1 MKHQITH
8 QITQIAKNE
17 DGGTFKISIKIP
29 FEKGWIE
36 RVKFSVSTFSRKDA
50 FQMKYVKNEN
60 NYAYFETTE
69 SLENSALY
77 HYYFSFEAHGKFQ
90 YYKKQ
95 NITGDTS
102 LSKEECWKMS
112 VGFDV
117 PEWAKGATM
126 YHIFV
131 DRYRKGKGME
141 KQPMPVRTLH
151 KNWDEPPV
159 LGPNENVTNANEL
172 EEIRKWNIDF
182 YGGDLKGIEE
192 TLGYIKK
199 LGVDILYLSPI
210 MRSQSN
216 HRYDTADYENVD
228 PYAGTNE
235 ILKSLCDRAH
245 QKGMKVILDAVF
257 NHTGND
263 SIYFNQYRTFE
274 NVGAYQSPESPYYC
288 FYRRECF
295 HGNHDFAYWWGMPNL
310 PVCDGN
316 SQKWKDFICGE
327 GGVIDKWFELGID
340 GLRLDVADELSD
352 EFIEEIARAVKRNKP
367 DGFVL
372 GEVWENNPMN
382 NRGYLRSGK
391 GMHSVMNYRMVD
403 ALIRYYKY
411 GDIWKL
417 DNTLKEILSEYP
429 EGTIQTLMNFT
440 STHDISRAI
449 EIFGCNAFQ
458 QYSQWA
464 WDLQNANLDWIKS
477 HKMSREEYKY
487 GKMVYKSYA
496 CVLAFWSGIFSIF
509 YGDEVGLQGIGNQAN
524 RAPYPWKHR
533 DKDLLKYFRKLGRKR
548 NQEKQFLRK
557 AEPNVIKLD
566 QEQIAYERYDEN
578 NKILVIASR
587 THRISKVDLPE
598 EYKDAKVIFKIK
610 GSNEH
615 QLAPFGAIV
624 FKK

>member
-8 QITQIAKNE
+8 QITQISKNE
-17 DGGTFKISIKIP
+17 DGGIFKISIQIP

-36 RVKFSVSTFSRKDA
+36 RVKFSIWKFNRKDA
-50 FQMKYVKNEN
+50 CQMQHVKNEDD
-60 NYAYFETTE
+60 YAIFETIVK
-69 SLENSALY
+69 LETSALY
-77 HYYFSFEAHGKFQ
+77 HYYFSFEANGKFQ
-90 YYKKQ
+90 YYKKK

-117 PEWAKGATM
+117 PEWAKGAIM

-141 KQPMPVRTLH
+141 KQHMPRRTLH

-159 LGPNENVTNANEL
+159 VGPDENGE
-172 EEIRKWNIDF
+172 WNTDF

-192 TLGYIKK
+192 TLKYIKS

-210 MRSQSN
+210 VRSQSN

-235 ILKSLCDRAH
+235 MLKSLCDKAH

-263 SIYFNQYRTFE
+263 SIYFNQYGTFK
-274 NVGAYQSPESPYYC
+274 NVGAYQGSESPYYC
-288 FYRRECF
+288 FYKRECVR
-295 HGNHDFAYWWGMPNL
+295 GNHDFAYWWGMPNL

-316 SQKWKDFICGE
+316 SQKWRDFIFGE
-327 GGVIDKWFELGID
+327 GGVIDKWFALGID

-352 EFIEEIARAVKRNKP
+352 DFIEEIARAVKRNKT
-367 DGFVL
+367 DGFIL
-372 GEVWENNPMN
+372 GEVWENNPMH
-382 NRGYLRSGK
+382 NRGYLSSAK

-411 GDIWKL
+411 CDTWKL
-417 DNTLKEILSEYP
+417 DNILREILSEYP

-458 QYSQWA
+458 QYGQWA
-464 WDLQNANLDWIKS
+464 WNLQNTSWDWIKS

-487 GKMVYKSYA
+487 GKIVYKSYA
-496 CVLAFWSGIFSIF
+496 CVLAFLPGIFTIF
-509 YGDEVGLQGIGNQAN
+509 YGDEVGLQGIGNLAN
-524 RAPYPWKHR
+524 RATYPWENR
-533 DKDLLKYFRKLGRKR
+533 DKDLLKYFRQLGKIRK
-548 NQEKQFLRK
+548 QEQFLRK
-557 AEPNVIKLD
+557 AELKIVKID
-566 QEQIAYERYDEN
+566 HERFVFERYDEN

-587 THRISKVDLPE
+587 THHVSKVNLPE
-598 EYKDAKVIFKIK
+598 EYKGAKVIFYIK
-610 GSNEH
+610 GSNEE
-615 QLAPFGAIV
+615 QLAPFGAIA

>member
-77 HYYFSFEAHGKFQ
+77 HYYFSFEANGKFQ

-141 KQPMPVRTLH
+141 KQPMPRRTLH

-159 LGPNENVTNANEL
+159 LGPDENGE
-172 EEIRKWNIDF
+172 WNTDF

-192 TLGYIKK
+192 TLKYIKK

-235 ILKSLCDRAH
+235 MLKSLCDRAH
-245 QKGMKVILDAVF
+245 QKGMKVIIDAVF

-263 SIYFNQYRTFE
+263 SIYFNQYGTYDT
-274 NVGAYQSPESPYYC
+274 VGAYQGPESPYYC
-288 FYRRECF
+288 FYKRECVR
-295 HGNHDFAYWWGMPNL
+295 GNHDFAYWWGMPNL

-316 SQKWKDFICGE
+316 SEKWRNFIFGE
-327 GGVIDKWFELGID
+327 GGVIDKWFALGID
-340 GLRLDVADELSD
+340 GLRLDVADELTD
-352 EFIEEIARAVKRNKP
+352 DFIEGITRAVKRNKP
-367 DGFVL
+367 EGFIL
-372 GEVWENNPMN
+372 GEVWKNPMRM
-382 NRGYLRSGK
+382 NRGYIESTK
-391 GMHSVMNYRMVD
+391 GMHSVMNYPTFD
-403 ALIRYYKY
+403 ASIRYYKY
-411 GDIWKL
+411 CDNWKL
-417 DNTLKEILSEYP
+417 DNNLKEILSEYP
-429 EGTIQTLMNFT
+429 EGTIQTLMNPT
-440 STHDISRAI
+440 STQDTSRSM
-449 EIFGCNAFQ
+449 EIWGCSVFQ
-458 QYSQWA
+458 QYGEWA
-464 WDLQNANLDWIKS
+464 WNLQNDSLDWIKS

-496 CVLAFWSGIFSIF
+496 CVLTFLPGIFSIF
-509 YGDEVGLQGIGNQAN
+509 YGDEVGLPGVGNLAN
-524 RAPYPWKHR
+524 RAPYPWGHR
-533 DKDLLKYFRKLGRKR
+533 DKDLLKYFRQLGKIRK
-548 NQEKQFLRK
+548 QEQFLRK
-557 AEPNVIKLD
+557 AELKIVKID
-566 QEQIAYERYDEN
+566 HEQFVFERYDEN
-578 NKILVIASR
+578 NKILVIVSR
-587 THRISKVDLPE
+587 THHVSKVNLPE
-598 EYKDAKVIFKIK
+598 EYKDAKVIFHIK
-610 GSNEH
+610 GSNEQ
-615 QLAPFGAIV
+615 QLAPFGAIAY
-624 FKK
+624 KK

>member
-50 FQMKYVKNEN
+50 FQMKYIKDED
-60 NYAYFETTE
+60 NYAFFETTVP
-69 SLENSALY
+69 LENSALY
-77 HYYFSFEAHGKFQ
+77 HYYFSFEANGKFQ
-90 YYKKQ
+90 YYKKK

-117 PEWAKGATM
+117 PGWAKGATM

-141 KQPMPVRTLH
+141 KQPMPRRTLH
-151 KNWDEPPV
+151 KNWDESPV
-159 LGPNENVTNANEL
+159 LGPDENGE
-172 EEIRKWNIDF
+172 WNTDF

-192 TLGYIKK
+192 TLKYIKK

-235 ILKSLCDRAH
+235 MLKSLCDKAH

-263 SIYFNQYRTFE
+263 SIYFNQYGTYDT
-274 NVGAYQSPESPYYC
+274 VGAYQCPESPYYC
-288 FYRRECF
+288 FYKRECVR
-295 HGNHDFAYWWGMPNL
+295 GNHDFAYWWGMPNL

-316 SQKWKDFICGE
+316 SEKWRNFIFGE
-327 GGVIDKWFELGID
+327 GGVIDKWFALGID
-340 GLRLDVADELSD
+340 GLRLDVADELTD
-352 EFIEEIARAVKRNKP
+352 DFIEGITRAVKRNKP
-367 DGFVL
+367 DGFIL
-372 GEVWENNPMN
+372 GEVWKNPMRM
-382 NRGYLRSGK
+382 NRGYIESTK
-391 GMHSVMNYRMVD
+391 GMHSVMNYPTFD
-403 ALIRYYKY
+403 ASIRYYKY
-411 GDIWKL
+411 CDNWKL
-417 DNTLKEILSEYP
+417 DNNLKEILSEYP
-429 EGTIQTLMNFT
+429 DGTIQTLMNPT
-440 STHDISRAI
+440 STQDTSRSM
-449 EIFGCNAFQ
+449 EIWGCNVFQ
-458 QYSQWA
+458 QYGEWA
-464 WDLQNANLDWIKS
+464 WNLQNDSLDWIKS

-496 CVLAFWSGIFSIF
+496 CVLTFLPGIFSIF
-509 YGDEVGLQGIGNQAN
+509 YGDEVGLPGAGNLAN
-524 RAPYPWKHR
+524 RAPYPWGHR
-533 DKDLLKYFRKLGRKR
+533 DKDLLKYFRQLGKIRK
-548 NQEKQFLRK
+548 QEQFLRK
-557 AEPNVIKLD
+557 AELKIVKID
-566 QEQIAYERYDEN
+566 HEQFVFERYDEN

-587 THRISKVDLPE
+587 THNSTQVNLPE
-598 EYKDAKVIFKIK
+598 EYKNTKVIFKIK
-610 GSNEH
+610 GSDEQ
-615 QLAPFGAIV
+615 QLAPFGAIA